1 MINSINSL
9 FCYLNLDPKPGQGPS
24 KLEALEEI
32 TEEDEMNFESIH
44 NIDEWGTE
52 SALTMREALK
62 TWNMT
67 VQWWLVANV
76 YRQLPGKVL
85 CKKTIKI
92 RLKILFYNKL
102 LNLVQT

>member
-1 MINSINSL
+1 M
-9 FCYLNLDPKPGQGPS
+9 D
-24 KLEALEEI
+24 
-32 TEEDEMNFESIH
+32 FESVH

-76 YRQLPGKVL
+76 YRQLPGMYRVSG
-85 CKKTIKI
+85 
-92 RLKILFYNKL
+92 LKL
-102 LNLVQT
+102 

>member
-32 TEEDEMNFESIH
+32 TEEDEMNFESVH
-44 NIDEWGTE
+44 NIDEYGTE

-76 YRQLPGKVL
+76 YRQLPGMYRVSGLKLWKVIQL
-85 CKKTIKI
+85 WVSEREKDGY
-92 RLKILFYNKL
+92 F
-102 LNLVQT
+102 